1 MSTHKPTERGMAKSI
16 LKGCTHEVS
25 VARQSPEISG
35 NTHQSSGKCLPLT
48 IIFLTTVM
56 LTACGATPRVT
67 TNHSQQFK
75 FVEATIADM
84 HIAMQTGE
92 LSCRTVVQGYIDRLN
107 AFDLSGPSLHTV
119 ITLNPAA
126 LDEADELDRKF
137 KLSGLQ
143 GPLHCVTVMA
153 KDNFDTDDMPT
164 TAGAKA
170 FQNNRPTRDAF
181 VITKLRAAGAII
193 LAKANMD
200 EFAFTYKGSSSIA
213 GQVRNA
219 YDINIT
225 PGGSSSGTGTAVAA
239 SMAMVGLGT
248 DTGGSV
254 RVPSAVQGLSGLRPS
269 LRLLS
274 QNGIVPLAHSED
286 TAGPMCRTVQDC
298 ALMMNTLVGY
308 DPEPD
313 SGQRRTIEHDAPQIG
328 SVREYAEITKA
339 PTDYM
344 AYLDTNGLRGA
355 HIGVVRQFFPLA
367 ASADKILFND
377 GLDAALERMKAAGAI
392 VEDVTIPDLDRILV
406 EFKTVKPYEFKGD
419 LERYLN
425 RWSSER
431 DHHVRNYHAML
442 STGLYESRNI
452 EPIAEYAKSGDDL
465 IRNADYMKNITER
478 FPFVRARL
486 MQTLDNTDSN
496 GKQYGQRFDVLIYP
510 TRAGLNTS
518 QDGKSSNSPATSRLS
533 SFSGFP
539 AMTIPVGMVT
549 PPLMASSKATK
560 AQPIGL
566 EMLARE
572 FDEGSLIK
580 IAYAW
585 QQTAKPRRPPT
596 LTPELSIISTK

>member
-1 MSTHKPTERGMAKSI
+1 MAVSIFKRLTHAM
-16 LKGCTHEVS
+16 S
-25 VARQSPEISG
+25 VAQGLPGISG
-35 NTHQSSGKCLPLT
+35 KIHQCSRKCLSLPAIAL
-48 IIFLTTVM
+48 LTTAM
-56 LTACGATPRVT
+56 LTACGAIPPEATR
-67 TNHSQQFK
+67 SQPFK

-84 HIAMQTGE
+84 HAAMQAGQ
-92 LSCRTVVQGYIDRLN
+92 LSCRTVVQGYIDRIK

-119 ITLNPAA
+119 ITLNPTA
-126 LDEADELDRKF
+126 LTEADELDRKF

-143 GPLHCVTVMA
+143 GPLHCVTVMV

-170 FQNNRPTRDAF
+170 FESNSPARDAY
-181 VITKLRAAGAII
+181 VITKMRAAGTII

-200 EFAFTYKGSSSIA
+200 EFAFTYKGSSSMA

-219 YDINIT
+219 YDTDIT

-254 RVPSAVQGLSGLRPS
+254 RVPSAVQGLNGIRPS
-269 LRLLS
+269 LRLIS

-313 SGQRRTIEHDAPQIG
+313 SGQRRTVEHDSPRIG
-328 SVREYAEITKA
+328 SAREYAEITKA
-339 PTDYM
+339 PPDYT
-344 AYLDTNGLRGA
+344 AYLDANGLRGA
-355 HIGVVRQFFPLA
+355 HIGVVRQFFPHA
-367 ASADKILFND
+367 ASADKTRFNE

-392 VEDVTIPDLDRILV
+392 VDDVSIPDLDRILV

-425 RWSSER
+425 RWPSDR
-431 DHHVRNYHAML
+431 DHHVRSYQAML

-465 IRNADYMKNITER
+465 MRNADYMKNITER

-486 MQTLDNTDSN
+486 MQTLDNTDGN
-496 GKQYGQRFDVLIYP
+496 GKQHGRRFDVLIYP
-510 TRAGLNTS
+510 TRAGLNIS
-518 QDGKSSNSPATSRLS
+518 QDGKSSSNPATSRLS

-549 PPLMASSKATK
+549 PPLMASSTATQ

-566 EMLARE
+566 EILARE
-572 FDEGSLIK
+572 FDEASLIK

-585 QQTAKPRRPPT
+585 QQTAKPRRPPA
-596 LTPELSIISTK
+596 LTPELPIVSNQ